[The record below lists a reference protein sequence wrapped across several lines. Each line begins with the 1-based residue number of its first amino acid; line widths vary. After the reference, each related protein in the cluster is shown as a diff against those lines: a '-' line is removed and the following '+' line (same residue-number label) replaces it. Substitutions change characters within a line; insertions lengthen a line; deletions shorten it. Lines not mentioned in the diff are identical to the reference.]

1 MNTAMLNTAKAW
13 PAAALD
19 QPVLAALIL
28 RLALG
33 AMWISHCL
41 LKLIVFTPAGT
52 SAFFESVGLPGWIT
66 WPAMMA
72 EFIGGLM
79 IIAGWHGRIASAA
92 LLPILLGAAWIH
104 WPNGWVF
111 TAKNGGWEYPVFL
124 AAVSFVHALLGDG
137 PWSVGGGRPG
147 NQYDSRS
154 A

>member
-1 MNTAMLNTAKAW
+1 MITATLRSPETWAAGS
-13 PAAALD
+13 PDQASQAALAT
-19 QPVLAALIL
+19 LLL

-66 WPAMMA
+66 WPAMIA

-79 IIAGWHGRIASAA
+79 IIAGWHGRIASVA
-92 LLPILLGAAWIH
+92 LLPILLGAGWIH

-124 AAVSFVHALLGDG
+124 AAISVVHALLGDG
-137 PWSVGGGRPG
+137 AWSLGGGRR
-147 NQYDSRS
+147 NQARN